1 MYTTN
6 APVVITGDAA
16 TQIATQEAAV
26 ACGYLTLL
34 TKYQCSMV
42 NPAGFDKYLYARA
55 AIQMLISE
63 SPASLPNESCLD
75 ADQYTTFVEYILAM
89 KGCCEIN
96 PVLIVP
102 ELTSAGN
109 VTAAYGA

>member
-26 ACGYLTLL
+26 ACGYSTLL
-34 TKYQCSMV
+34 TKYQCSMI
-42 NPAGFDKYLYARA
+42 NPAGFDKFLYARA
-55 AIQMLISE
+55 AISMLISE

-75 ADQYTTFVEYILAM
+75 SDQYATLVEYLLGM
-89 KGCCEIN
+89 KGCCEID

-102 ELTSAGN
+102 ELTSAG
-109 VTAAYGA
+109 VPTVEYGT